1 MIDRRLFLK
10 GLALSAAG
18 AAIPLKS
25 ERELHRQIYDDPV
38 VQTEGFGL
46 APVKREGSAMLYEAP
61 ADRYRH
67 VVIDH
72 GRLYLDGEQQANY
85 LKPWIKD
92 EDEWYVMTHRR
103 PSYVPSTA

>member
-25 ERELHRQIYDDPV
+25 ERELHRQIYDDPI
-38 VQTEGFGL
+38 VQTKGFGL
-46 APVKREGSAMLYEAP
+46 APVKREGSSTPY
-61 ADRYRH
+61 DKYKH
-67 VVIDH
+67 VVVEH
-72 GRLYLDGEQQANY
+72 GRLYLDGEQQACY

-92 EDEWYVMTHRR
+92 EDAWYIMTHQR
-103 PSYVPSTA
+103 PSYVPRTA